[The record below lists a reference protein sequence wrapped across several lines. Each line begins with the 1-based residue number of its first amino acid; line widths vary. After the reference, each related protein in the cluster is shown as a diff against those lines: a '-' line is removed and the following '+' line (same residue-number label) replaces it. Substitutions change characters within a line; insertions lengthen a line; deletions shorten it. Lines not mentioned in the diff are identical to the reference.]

1 MHKNNTLKLFLSTLL
16 YGTVFNVLALHTD
29 DHERQPI
36 IDPPEYVASIDA
48 CVFCAVENQPTV
60 CDSLRC
66 KSMLQEFIASVQS
79 CQSSD
84 KASSS
89 KRAHKSGED
98 MKSFAFKI
106 SVFDLGS
113 QKCGKGCPA
122 GGTCFD
128 ISISGAAA
136 MLIDFWGRPG
146 VAAPRTLERASK
158 ITKLF
163 SNATIRGADF
173 LFTYKGKQYCE
184 KAILGLFG
192 ISLDGD
198 RTPYQWKELRKLR
211 LYELQNAT
219 LDGNTI
225 SVDQPIKKL
234 KKAGSYRS
242 DK

>member
-1 MHKNNTLKLFLSTLL
+1 MKLFLSTLL
-16 YGTVFNVLALHTD
+16 YGIVYNFLALHTND
-29 DHERQPI
+29 RECQPI

-66 KSMLQEFIASVQS
+66 KSMLQEFIARVVGSGCQS
-79 CQSSD
+79 CHSSD
-84 KASSS
+84 EASSS
-89 KRAHKSGED
+89 KRARKSGED

-106 SVFDLGS
+106 SVIDLGS
-113 QKCGKGCPA
+113 QKCDKGCPA
-122 GGTCFD
+122 SGTCFD
-128 ISISGAAA
+128 ISISDAAA
-136 MLIDFWGRPG
+136 MLIDFWGRPL
-146 VAAPRTLERASK
+146 VAAPKYLERASK

-225 SVDQPIKKL
+225 SVDQSIKKF